1 MRSLVAL
8 AIFATSSS
16 FGYASFDMLLVG
28 NNYLGNGESYHVSS
42 YDPVNRVD
50 LGSFGSGVLTDAV
63 LDVAVDQASNTAYV
77 LTNTKI
83 AMFDYNTGELK
94 GAAESPSAGIRSIHF
109 NRESNTVTF
118 GPGDGGVLNG
128 GPIYTQNLAATGVA
142 FGSAFQGHA
151 PIQRSGSSNYFGF
164 GATQSPGNNLQSAV
178 WNPSGGLIN
187 SGVTTIG
194 FGGSNVFRDAAWSG
208 TSLYGVSSVSG
219 GPGTAI
225 WLSSTTAS
233 TASTPVQQLTIHAG
247 AIGIGASSA
256 RNIVAGHGGGFWIK
270 TGNVFSS
277 YHPVLG
283 AGPTISLGAIGG
295 VADLTGMAIVLAPE
309 PVSLVVL
316 SLGAIY
322 ILRRRRG

>member
-16 FGYASFDMLLVG
+16 FGFASFDMLLIG
-28 NNYLGNGESYHVSS
+28 NNYLGNGESYKVTR

-50 LGSFGSGVLTDAV
+50 LGSFGSGVLPDAV

-77 LTNTKI
+77 LTATKI

-94 GAAESPSAGIRSIHF
+94 GAAESPVLGSRSIHF
-109 NRESNTVTF
+109 NRESSTVTF
-118 GPGDGGVLNG
+118 GPGDGGVLNNS
-128 GPIYTQNLAATGVA
+128 PIYSQSLAFTGA
-142 FGSAFQGHA
+142 FFVSAFQGHA
-151 PIQRSGSSNYFGF
+151 PIQRSGSTNYFGF
-164 GATQSPGNNLQSAV
+164 GATQVFGNNLQSAV
-178 WNPSGGLIN
+178 WNPSGALIN
-187 SGVTTIG
+187 SGVTNIA
-194 FGGSNVFRDAAWSG
+194 FSGSNVLRDAAWSG
-208 TSLYGVSSVSG
+208 TNLYGVSSVSG

-233 TASTPVQQLTIHAG
+233 TASAPIQQLTIHA
-247 AIGIGASSA
+247 AVPGIGASSA
-256 RNIVAGHGGGFWIK
+256 RNIVAGHGGGLWIK

-309 PVSLVVL
+309 PGPIAVL
-316 SLGAIY
+316 CLGATY
-322 ILRRRRG
+322 ILKRRRG